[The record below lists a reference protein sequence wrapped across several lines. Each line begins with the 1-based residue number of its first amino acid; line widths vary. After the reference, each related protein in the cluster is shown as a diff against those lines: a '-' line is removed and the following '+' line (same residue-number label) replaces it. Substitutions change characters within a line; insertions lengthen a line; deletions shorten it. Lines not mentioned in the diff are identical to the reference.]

1 MPTLKEGNSSLSI
14 NVNEY
19 EEITSSQRQRD
30 LTTIEEL
37 HLNVNQTLYSCDSM
51 QNTHLAA
58 IGCVYMEPN
67 NQSLS
72 NKGDPIGRVN
82 RKPAANV
89 TTFSE
94 YDEVND
100 GACYDELHFS
110 RDLGDEIETVP
121 VSKICTK

>member
-1 MPTLKEGNSSLSI
+1 MPTLKEGNSSLAS

-19 EEITSSQRQRD
+19 EEITASQRQRD
-30 LTTIEEL
+30 LTTIEEV
-37 HLNVNQTLYSCDSM
+37 HLTVNQTPYSSDSM

-58 IGCVYMEPN
+58 IDCVYMEPN

-72 NKGDPIGRVN
+72 GKGDPIGRVN
-82 RKPAANV
+82 IKPAANV

-94 YDEVND
+94 YDAVND
-100 GACYDELHFS
+100 GACHDELHFS